1 VEVNDLPQSERSNT
15 IKEFLKWLE
24 AKTKQNGATLQEC
37 LKHLQIEITEMGAQ
51 DRTCREY
58 LKDCE
63 RAGLIQVNGMR
74 FNITENGRLWLA
86 RKVS

>member
-1 VEVNDLPQSERSNT
+1 MEMNDMPQSERSNT

-24 AKTKQNGATLQEC
+24 AKTILGGATLQEC

-58 LKDCE
+58 LKDLE
-63 RAGLIQVNGMR
+63 RAGLTQINR
-74 FNITENGRLWLA
+74 LKFNITEKGKDWLR

>member
-51 DRTCREY
+51 DRTCRDY

-63 RAGLIQVNGMR
+63 RAGLIQ
-74 FNITENGRLWLA
+74 IDRLKFTISETGKNWLR